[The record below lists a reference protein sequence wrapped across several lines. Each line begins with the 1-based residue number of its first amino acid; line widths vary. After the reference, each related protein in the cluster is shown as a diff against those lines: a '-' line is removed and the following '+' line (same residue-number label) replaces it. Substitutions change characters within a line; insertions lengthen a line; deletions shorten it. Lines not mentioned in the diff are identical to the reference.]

1 MTLPDNV
8 SREELLELAKFEAQG
23 VLDEVDCERLNR
35 LFHGAT
41 PVLQAEIRAVQASLC
56 AEEMLLASDEPDTR
70 LRAMALTRVRDEIAA
85 EQAAL
90 APVATIG
97 PRHAVAVTGVT
108 NPEQTIEIFRLRAA
122 CESARGDLARWNR
135 TAIMWRAASF
145 VLGALL
151 VVSLYYHFAVS
162 SSAVRIGQLALEANA
177 RDELI
182 KELGPLYRDFVDSS
196 SMVRGLSAKQRG
208 FSGAASVFVN
218 RSQHQSLIIAHGLPQ
233 EIRFT
238 VRLVADDGTITEV
251 GPMMASSATTVLRVD
266 GADLL
271 HAFGRWEVVD
281 ASGAVILST

>member
-1 MTLPDNV
+1 MTLPENV
-8 SREELLELAKFEAQG
+8 SREELLELATFEAQG

-35 LFHGAT
+35 LFHSAT
-41 PVLQAEIRAVQASLC
+41 PALQSEIRAVQASLC
-56 AEEMLLASDEPDTR
+56 ADESLLSADGPETR

-122 CESARGDLARWNR
+122 CESARGDLTRWNR

-182 KELGPLYRDFVDSS
+182 KELGPLYRDFVDSG
-196 SMVRGLSAKQRG
+196 SMVRGLSANQRG
-208 FSGAASVFVN
+208 YSGGATVYVN
-218 RSQHQSLIIAHGLPQ
+218 RSHNQSLIVAQGLPQ
-233 EIRFT
+233 EMRFT
-238 VRLVADDGTITEV
+238 VRVVADDGTVTNV
-251 GPMMASSATTVLRVD
+251 GTMVASGPTAVLRVD